1 LRHRRVLLLAVSSMG
16 TYRKPGAWE
25 TDHPRCRLT
34 TFHRFGKEPSM
45 KTWTATR
52 YAVIP
57 VVLFACAQGTVA
69 APPWNALL
77 PFKRVEANPQKT
89 YTLHEENGPWLIL
102 AASFQGDGAEQHANE
117 LVLELRDRYK
127 LNAYA
132 HRQVYDFT
140 KPVRG
145 LTINKYGEWAKMR
158 YANASKFEAIAVLV
172 GDFPSVDDPHLERT
186 LDKLKFARPACLD
199 LEKRDWSAQGFAT
212 LRAWYRRVNRDSSK
226 HNKGPMGN
234 AFVTRN
240 PLLPES
246 YFAPNGVDDFVLGL
260 NRGVKYGLLD
270 NPGKYTVKV
279 ATFRGNDTINQREI
293 AELEATGRVTNK
305 LEIAAD
311 NAHRLT
317 VALREKGVE
326 AYEFHD
332 RHESI
337 VTVGSFETE
346 GTPLANGTIDINP
359 AILQI
364 MKSYGASREPI
375 PGQQLLGLRPRTLAG
390 IPFDIQPLPMKVPR
404 RSLAMDYARR
414 DVRLR

>member
-1 LRHRRVLLLAVSSMG
+1 
-16 TYRKPGAWE
+16 
-25 TDHPRCRLT
+25 
-34 TFHRFGKEPSM
+34 M
-45 KTWTATR
+45 KTWIGMKSILMALTLL
-52 YAVIP
+52 I
-57 VVLFACAQGTVA
+57 GTQSALA
-69 APPWNALL
+69 APPWSALL
-77 PFKRVEANPQKT
+77 PFKRVEADPAKT
-89 YTLHEENGPWLIL
+89 YTLEEENGPWLIL
-102 AASFQGDGAEQHANE
+102 AASFQGEGAEQHAKE
-117 LVLELRDRYK
+117 LVLELRERYK

-158 YANASKFEAIAVLV
+158 YANKSKFEAIAVLV
-172 GDFPSVDDPHLERT
+172 GDFPSVDDADLERT
-186 LDKLKFARPACLD
+186 LEKVKFARPTCLD
-199 LEKRDWSAQGFAT
+199 LEQRDWTAQRFAA
-212 LRAWYRRVNRDSSK
+212 LRAWYRQVNRDSSK

-246 YFAPNGVDDFVLGL
+246 YFAPDGVDDFVLSL
-260 NRGVKYGLLD
+260 NRGVKYGLLE
-270 NPGKYTVKV
+270 NPGKFTVRV

-293 AELEATGRVTNK
+293 AELQANGRVTNK

-332 RHESI
+332 RHESV

-346 GTPLANGTIDINP
+346 GTSLPNGAIDINP

-364 MKSYGASREPI
+364 MKKYGASREPI
-375 PGQQLLGLRPRTLAG
+375 PGQQLLGLRPRTMAG
-390 IPFDIQPLPMKVPR
+390 VPFDIQPLPMKVPR

-414 DVRLR
+414 DLKLR